1 MAWLQI
7 SLISDPDNL
16 KRIEEALT
24 EAGALAI
31 TLMNPEGNPLLI
43 AGSRLLN
50 PENVPFLI
58 EGSPPLLKG
67 GLLPR
72 IRITGLFDA
81 GLDIETVRSLLKSAL
96 KTDSLPG
103 LEVESLEDRAWALA
117 WMDHFRPMPF
127 GKRLWVCPEGYD
139 FPDPHAVNIVM
150 NPGQAFGTGTH
161 PTTALCLEWLEGV
174 ALEGLDVIDYG
185 CGSGILAI
193 AAAKLGARH
202 VWAVD
207 DDPQALLTAQENVR
221 RNGVD
226 ATVSILLPEFPGGL
240 QADVIVA
247 NILARPLIALA
258 PRFAGLLHPGGRV
271 VLSGILQDQAD
282 EVAQAYES
290 WFHMEPPVARDP
302 WVRIEGNSAPPPFR
316 KGG

>member
-1 MAWLQI
+1 MTWLQI

-16 KRIEEALT
+16 EKVEEAMT

-31 TLMNPEGNPLLI
+31 TLMRPDGK
-43 AGSRLLN
+43 
-50 PENVPFLI
+50 PFLI

-67 GLLPR
+67 ERGGLFPR
-72 IRITGLFDA
+72 IRIIGLFDA
-81 GLDIETVRSLLKSAL
+81 GLDIEKVRRHLMSEL

-103 LEVESLEDRAWALA
+103 LEVESLEDSAWALA
-117 WMDHFRPMPF
+117 WMDHFRPMRF

-150 NPGQAFGTGTH
+150 NPGQAFGTGSH
-161 PTTALCLEWLEGV
+161 PTTALCLEWIEG
-174 ALEGLDVIDYG
+174 ADLEGLDVIDYG

-221 RNGVD
+221 RNGVEL
-226 ATVSILLPEFPGGL
+226 AVSILLPESLGGVE
-240 QADVIVA
+240 ADVIVA

-258 PRFAGLLHPGGRV
+258 PRFARLLCPNGRV
-271 VLSGILQDQAD
+271 VLSGILQEQAD
-282 EVAQAYES
+282 EVAQAYAP
-290 WFHMEPPVARDP
+290 WFHME
-302 WVRIEGNSAPPPFR
+302 APSFLR
-316 KGG
+316 

>member
-7 SLISDPDNL
+7 SLVSDPENL
-16 KRIEEALT
+16 DRIEEALT

-31 TLMNPEGNPLLI
+31 TLMHPDGQSLI
-43 AGSRLLN
+43 
-50 PENVPFLI
+50 I
-58 EGSPPLLKG
+58 EGSPPFLKG
-67 GLLPR
+67 GKGGLCPR
-72 IRITGLFDA
+72 TRITGLFDPS
-81 GLDIETVRSLLKSAL
+81 LDVETVRSLLMSAL

-117 WMDHFRPMPF
+117 WMDYFRPMPF

-161 PTTALCLEWLEGV
+161 PTTALCLEWIEG
-174 ALEGLDVIDYG
+174 ADLEGLDVIDYG

-207 DDPQALLTAQENVR
+207 DDPQALVTAQENVR
-221 RNGVD
+221 RNGID
-226 ATVSILLPEFPGGL
+226 AAVSILLPESLGGL

-247 NILARPLIALA
+247 NILARPLISLA
-258 PRFAGLLHPGGRV
+258 PRFAGFLHPGGRV

-282 EVAQAYES
+282 EVAQAYAP
-290 WFHMEPPVARDP
+290 WFHMERPVTRDP
-302 WVRIEGNSAPPPFR
+302 WVRIEGEL
-316 KGG
+316 K

>member
-16 KRIEEALT
+16 ERVEEALT

-31 TLMNPEGNPLLI
+31 TLMHPDGK
-43 AGSRLLN
+43 
-50 PENVPFLI
+50 PFLI
-58 EGSPPLLKG
+58 EESRRLNPGNGPEESPPLLKG
-67 GLLPR
+67 GKGGLSPR
-72 IRITGLFDA
+72 IRITGLFA
-81 GLDIETVRSLLKSAL
+81 SGLDIDSVVRHLMSAL

-103 LEVESLEDRAWALA
+103 LEVESLEDRNWALA

-139 FPDPHAVNIVM
+139 FPDPYAVNIVM

-174 ALEGLDVIDYG
+174 GLEDLDVIDYG

-193 AAAKLGARH
+193 AAARLGARH

-226 ATVSILLPEFPGGL
+226 AAVSILPPESLGGV

-247 NILARPLIALA
+247 NILARPLIVLA
-258 PRFAGLLHPGGRV
+258 PRFAGLLHPNGRV
-271 VLSGILQDQAD
+271 VLSGILQEQAD
-282 EVAQAYES
+282 EVAQAYGA
-290 WFHMEPPVARDP
+290 WFHMEPPVTRDP
-302 WVRIEGNSAPPPFR
+302 WVRIEGNSTPDHTET
-316 KGG
+316 

>member
-16 KRIEEALT
+16 ERVEEALT

-31 TLMNPEGNPLLI
+31 TLMHPDGKPLFI
-43 AGSRLLN
+43 EGSRLLN
-50 PENVPFLI
+50 PGNDPFPI
-58 EGSPPLLKG
+58 EESFPFLKG
-67 GLLPR
+67 GKGGLFPWV
-72 IRITGLFDA
+72 RITGLFDA
-81 GLDIETVRSLLKSAL
+81 GLDIEIVRRHLMSAL
-96 KTDSLPG
+96 KVDFLPG

-117 WMDHFRPMPF
+117 WMDYFRPMPF

-161 PTTALCLEWLEGV
+161 PTTALCLEWIEG
-174 ALEGLDVIDYG
+174 ADLEGLDVIDYG

-207 DDPQALLTAQENVR
+207 DDPQALVTAQENVR
-221 RNGVD
+221 RNDVD
-226 ATVSILLPEFPGGL
+226 ATVSILPPESPGGL

-282 EVAQAYES
+282 EVAQAYRS

-302 WVRIEGNSAPPPFR
+302 WVRIEGR
-316 KGG
+316 LLKLK